1 MTTARNWRRTLPP
14 LAAALAVLVLPFSG
28 IVPLYW
34 VTLLNYIGI
43 ASLVTLGLVL
53 LTGVGGMTS
62 FGQAAFVGIGAY
74 TTALLTT
81 NLGISPWLALAGSLL
96 ATMICALFLGAI
108 TVRLSGHFLPLGT
121 LAWGIAFFY
130 LFGNLSIL
138 GAHDG
143 LRGIPPLQ
151 VGSHALIDA
160 REFFLVV
167 WLAVVLSVLALL
179 NLLSGRMGRAIR
191 ALRRGSAAAE
201 AFGVGLASAKLRVFV
216 LSAML
221 AGLAGWLYAHFQ
233 RSVAPGP
240 FGINAGIEY
249 LLMAVVGGAGS
260 IYGAIL
266 GSTGV
271 IFLKDQLQDVL
282 PLIIGSAGN
291 FQTVVFG
298 ALLVL
303 ILQTAPQGLW
313 PVLFGSPPAVVPP
326 KPAGDERLPIRP
338 ALAKG
343 ETLLEVLQASKRFG
357 GLLAVN
363 NVSFEVR
370 SGEIIGLIGPNGAGK
385 STTFNLICGAAPLTS
400 GDIRFRGQSIM
411 GCSPQQIA
419 ALGIARSF
427 QHANLV
433 GDMSVRENAAL
444 GAHLRGNAGMLRAIV
459 RRERAEEALLFAEA
473 DRQLRRVGLEQEA
486 EQVAGNLAL
495 GQMRLLEVARAL
507 ALDPVLLLLDEPAAG
522 LRYGEKRELAKL
534 LRQLRAD
541 GVGILLVEH
550 DMDFVMSL
558 ADRLVVLDFGTRIA
572 EGLPA
577 EIRCNPKVIEAYL
590 GGVA

>member
-1 MTTARNWRRTLPP
+1 MTSTLRKALPP
-14 LAAALAVLVLPFSG
+14 AVAMATLILPFTG
-28 IVPLYW
+28 LMPLYW

-43 ASLVTLGLVL
+43 ASLVALGLVL

-74 TTALLTT
+74 TTAVLTI
-81 NLGISPWLALAGSLL
+81 NLGISPWLSLFGSLL
-96 ATMICALFLGAI
+96 ATMMSALFLGAI

-121 LAWGIAFFY
+121 LAWGIAIFY

-151 VGSHALIDA
+151 VGSYALIDA
-160 REFFLVV
+160 REFFVVV
-167 WLAVVLSVLALL
+167 WLTVVLAVLAML

-191 ALRRGSAAAE
+191 ALRRGAAAAE
-201 AFGVGLASAKLRVFV
+201 AFGVELATAKLKVFV

-240 FGINAGIEY
+240 FGVNAGIEY
-249 LLMAVVGGAGS
+249 LLMAVVGGTGRV
-260 IYGAIL
+260 YGAIL
-266 GSTGV
+266 GSTAV
-271 IFLKDQLQDVL
+271 IFLKDQLQDIL

-303 ILQTAPQGLW
+303 MLQTAPHGLW
-313 PVLFGSPPAVVPP
+313 PVLFGPPRPVVPP
-326 KPAGDERLPIRP
+326 RVIGDAQLSRRP
-338 ALAKG
+338 VAAKG
-343 ETLLEVLQASKRFG
+343 EGLLEISQLSKRFG

-363 NVSFEVR
+363 NVDFTVR
-370 SGEIIGLIGPNGAGK
+370 SGEIVGLIGPNGAGK
-385 STTFNLICGAAPLTS
+385 STTFNLICGTLPLS
-400 GDIRFRGQSIM
+400 AGDIAFRGRSIA
-411 GCSPQQIA
+411 GSTPQQVA
-419 ALGIARSF
+419 AHGIARTF
-427 QHANLV
+427 QHAHIV

-444 GAHLRGNAGMLRAIV
+444 GAHLRGRAGMIQAIV
-459 RRERAEEALLFAEA
+459 RRERAEEALLFQEAE
-473 DRQLRRVGLEQEA
+473 RQLQRVGLNAEA
-486 EQVAGNLAL
+486 GQLAGNLAL
-495 GQMRLLEVARAL
+495 GQLRLLEVARAL

-534 LRQLRAD
+534 LRQLRSD

-558 ADRLVVLDFGTRIA
+558 ADRLVVLDFGSRIA
-572 EGLPA
+572 EGAPA
-577 EIRCNPKVIEAYL
+577 EIRNNPKVIEAYL

>member
-1 MTTARNWRRTLPP
+1 MTFARSWRSAMP
-14 LAAALAVLVLPFSG
+14 LVVALGFLILPFTG
-28 IVPLYW
+28 LLPLYW
-34 VTLLNYIGI
+34 VTLFNYVGI
-43 ASLVTLGLVL
+43 ASLVALGLVL

-74 TTALLTT
+74 TTALLTV
-81 NLGISPWLALAGSLL
+81 NFGVSPWLSLAGSLL
-96 ATMICALFLGAI
+96 ATMACALCLGAI

-121 LAWGIAFFY
+121 LAWGIAIFY

-151 VGSHALIDA
+151 VASHALIDA
-160 REFFLVV
+160 REFFLIV
-167 WLAVVLSVLALL
+167 WLAVVLSVLAIL

-191 ALRRGSAAAE
+191 ALRRGPAAAE
-201 AFGVGLASAKLRVFV
+201 AFGVGLASAKLRVFI

-266 GSTGV
+266 GSTAV

-303 ILQTAPQGLW
+303 MLQVAPQGLW
-313 PVLFGSPPAVVPP
+313 PVLFGPPPAAVPP
-326 KPAGDERLPIRP
+326 KLIGDARLPNRP
-338 ALAKG
+338 APAKD
-343 ETLLEVLQASKRFG
+343 ETLLEVSQASKRFG

-363 NVSFEVR
+363 DVSFQVR
-370 SGEIIGLIGPNGAGK
+370 AGEILGLIGPNGAGK
-385 STTFNLICGAAPLTS
+385 STTFNLICGAAPLTA
-400 GDIRFRGQSIM
+400 GDIGFRGQSIS
-411 GCSPQQIA
+411 GHTPQQIA
-419 ALGIARSF
+419 ALGIARTF

-444 GAHLRGNAGMLRAIV
+444 GAHLRGHAGMLRAIF

-473 DRQLRRVGLEQEA
+473 DRQLQRVGLENEA
-486 EQVAGNLAL
+486 EQVAGNLPL
-495 GQMRLLEVARAL
+495 GQLRLLEVARAL
-507 ALDPVLLLLDEPAAG
+507 ALDPALLLLDEPAAG

-534 LRQLRAD
+534 LRQLRSE

-550 DMDFVMSL
+550 DMDFVMNL

>member
-1 MTTARNWRRTLPP
+1 MTTARSLRSAIPVLV
-14 LAAALAVLVLPFSG
+14 ALAVLILPFTG
-28 IVPLYW
+28 LVPVYW
-34 VTLLNYIGI
+34 VTLFNYVGI
-43 ASLVTLGLVL
+43 ASLVALGLVL

-81 NLGISPWLALAGSLL
+81 QFGISPWLSLAGSLI
-96 ATMICALFLGAI
+96 ATLICALFLGAI
-108 TVRLSGHFLPLGT
+108 TVRLSGHFLPLCT
-121 LAWGIAFFY
+121 LAWGIAIFY
-130 LFGNLSIL
+130 LFGNLGIL

-160 REFFLVV
+160 REFFVVV
-167 WLAVVLSVLALL
+167 WLAVVLSVIALL
-179 NLLSGRMGRAIR
+179 NLLNGRMGRAIR

-201 AFGVGLASAKLRVFV
+201 AFGVGLASAKLKVFI

-266 GSTGV
+266 GSTAV

-282 PLIIGSAGN
+282 PMLIGSAGN
-291 FQTVVFG
+291 YQTVVFG
-298 ALLVL
+298 ALLVV

-313 PVLFGSPPAVVPP
+313 PLLFGPPAPAAPP
-326 KPAGDERLPIRP
+326 KVTGDERLPNRP
-338 ALAKG
+338 ARVSG
-343 ETLLEVLQASKRFG
+343 ETLLEVSHASKRFG

-363 NVSFEVR
+363 DVSFDVR
-370 SGEIIGLIGPNGAGK
+370 SGEIVGLIGPNGAGK

-400 GDIRFRGQSIM
+400 GDIRLRGRSID
-411 GCSPQQIA
+411 GTTPQEIA
-419 ALGIARSF
+419 ALGVARSF
-427 QHANLV
+427 QHANLI

-444 GAHLRGNAGMLRAIV
+444 GAHLRGHAGMLRAIV
-459 RRERAEEALLFAEA
+459 RRERAEEALLLAEA
-473 DRQLRRVGLEQEA
+473 DRQLQRVGLEKEA
-486 EQVAGNLAL
+486 GQFAGNLAL
-495 GQMRLLEVARAL
+495 GQLRLLEVARAL
-507 ALDPVLLLLDEPAAG
+507 ALDPLLLLLDEPAAG

-534 LRQLRAD
+534 LRQLRSE

-577 EIRCNPKVIEAYL
+577 EIRVNPKVVEAYL